1 MDDPRESGRKSGKT
15 ADMGDGKQFTIERVS
30 LDEYTE
36 QLASAF
42 AAAGATPDQMQGL
55 GEAELLRIPA
65 GVNFFEATDRM
76 RAFWVLLEGE
86 VLADKVEPDGT
97 RMRINTARTGDSFGE
112 VILLTGKMPSI
123 SLVAS
128 QPSVGLRLDEPTF
141 WKLMANCPPARTVVL
156 SNMTQRLHAHI
167 AEAAHREKLVSLGT
181 LAAGLMHELHNP
193 GSAAKRAASQ
203 LRTNLLRLQELSL
216 RSTSKSKTPVQLQC
230 MHDLL
235 EHAVGSCHAP
245 ALSSLEQADAEEA
258 MSEWLQAAGVENA
271 YSIGPALVEIGF
283 EQNELDCAKE
293 VFESDSLSD
302 MLNWLEALVSSVS
315 LVCSIEESVGRVSE
329 LVMAVKKFAYDDRCT
344 LREVDVHDSIQSTL
358 TILAHK
364 MRQRQITVAKHFDA
378 EQPNLRTTGVAISQ
392 VWTNL
397 LDNAIDASPDGG
409 EIDVHTWS
417 EPGFLV
423 VSVGDKGAGIPEE
436 MRERIFDPFFT
447 TKPVGKGTG
456 LGLEIVKR
464 IVTQAFGGR
473 VDVKSVPGSTQ
484 FIVHLPRQMVG
495 ASA

>member
-1 MDDPRESGRKSGKT
+1 MPRRDWPEDWRKHGNMDN
-15 ADMGDGKQFTIERVS
+15 GKQFTIEQVS
-30 LDEYTE
+30 LDAYAE
-36 QLASAF
+36 QLAATFPSADL
-42 AAAGATPDQMQGL
+42 TPDQLYGL

-65 GVNFFEATDRM
+65 GVTFFEPTDTT
-76 RAFWVLLEGE
+76 RAFWILLEGE
-86 VLADKVEPDGT
+86 VLVDKVELDGT
-97 RMRINTARTGDSFGE
+97 RMRVNTARAGDSFGE
-112 VILLTGKMPSI
+112 VILLSGKTPSM
-123 SLVAS
+123 SMTAS
-128 QPSVGLRLDEPTF
+128 QPSIGLRLNETTF
-141 WKLMANCPPARTVVL
+141 WNLMSCCPPVRQVVL
-156 SNMTQRLHAHI
+156 SNMVQRLHAHI
-167 AEAAHREKLVSLGT
+167 AEAAHREKLISLGT

-216 RSTSKSKTPVQLQC
+216 RSTSKSKTAEQLQC

-235 EHAVGSCHAP
+235 EQAVNSCHAP
-245 ALSSLEQADAEEA
+245 ALSSLDQADAEEA

-271 YSIGPALVEIGF
+271 YSIGPALVTIGF
-283 EQNELDCAKE
+283 EQSELDCAKAA
-293 VFESDSLSD
+293 FASDTFSD

-364 MRQRQITVAKHFDA
+364 MRQRQITVSKHFDA
-378 EQPNLRTTGVAISQ
+378 EQPNLHTTGVAISQ

-397 LDNAIDASPDGG
+397 IDNAIDASPEGG
-409 EIDVHTWS
+409 EIEVHTWG

-423 VSVGDKGAGIPEE
+423 VSVGDHGSGIPEE
-436 MRERIFDPFFT
+436 MRERIFDPFYT

-473 VDVKSVPGSTQ
+473 VEVNSKPGSTQ
-484 FIVHLPRQMVG
+484 FIVRLPRQTVNV
-495 ASA
+495 SA